1 MPRAAQLLTQ
11 EDWAAVAATVPA
23 TSDPLFGHDVEAR
36 FRELRKQ
43 IALEVRVSQ
52 QE

>member
-23 TSDPLFGHDVEAR
+23 TPDPLFGDDVEAR
-36 FRELRKQ
+36 FRELRRQ
-43 IALEVRVSQ
+43 IAGDVRVLR